1 MLATELDVRNPSGL
15 HARPASALVRCAGTV
30 RARVRIANLA
40 RPELE
45 VDAKSIL
52 GVLSLGVSAGG
63 RIRVTADGDDEAD
76 AIDRI
81 RELVAGG
88 LGEAVAQ

>member
-1 MLATELDVRNPSGL
+1 MQVTELDVQNPSGL
-15 HARPASALVRCAGTV
+15 HARPASALVRCASTLQ
-30 RARVRIANLA
+30 ARVRIANLA
-40 RPELE
+40 RPGLE

-63 RIRVTADGDDEAD
+63 RIRVTAEGDDEEV

-81 RELVAGG
+81 RDLVVGG
-88 LGEAVAQ
+88 LGESVAP